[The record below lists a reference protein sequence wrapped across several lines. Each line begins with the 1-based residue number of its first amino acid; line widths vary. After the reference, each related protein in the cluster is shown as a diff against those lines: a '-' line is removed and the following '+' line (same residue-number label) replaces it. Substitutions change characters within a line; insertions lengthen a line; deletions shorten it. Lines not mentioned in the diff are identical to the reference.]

1 VNHFHKANQLL
12 CERLEDVL
20 AFLFPHGKR
29 DGNNFI
35 TGDINGSE
43 GRSFSVALAPDS
55 KRGLYKDFATSEKA
69 SRNLS
74 KLWKIARGIPDENH
88 ARFFQ
93 DLESFAGVSFGF
105 NGSGTSLEFDW
116 PNCLRDFDSSDAR
129 RLALHPKRQYKIE
142 TIQWLHEQGEIGL
155 YRGRITFAMKDADSK
170 VVGVHRWFEKE
181 GELRFINS
189 PTLLCIGDP
198 ATAGEVDCHESVWD
212 VIAEIDRTGW
222 HLEPG
227 RLFLSSR
234 GAGNAKLLKS
244 RIPPQIEKVFVWE
257 QRDTPDPKGPTPNE
271 RWQKAVALAAGVPVY
286 IVRIPAPHKDLNDWT
301 IAGATA
307 QDIGLA
313 RQMAQPYQ
321 PPQKRGTSNE
331 PVPDYKELPPT
342 FPPPDDRPCYRM
354 YPKPLTVQERLFR
367 PGVYYHT
374 VGGKGDE
381 SYPIDYWLCAPLAV
395 SAKTANKEDSEYG
408 RLLEFNSS
416 NGGAKKW
423 SMPMALL
430 AGDGVELLERLYN
443 EGLDISHPYRKK
455 IGDYISSAQPIAF
468 LHCAT
473 RTGWH
478 SADTFVLPDC
488 VIGNSNIWFQSNI
501 RVAAYAQAGTFDGWR
516 TLIAKRAI
524 GNPFLLFGLSFSLCG
539 PLLWGLNVPGSGIHY
554 YGDST
559 TGKTT
564 VLQAG
569 ASAWGNGEQ
578 YLRAWRATA
587 NGLEGVCV
595 QHTDTLLV
603 LDEIAEI
610 SAKDLDQVAY
620 FAVNGRGKSRATRHG
635 EAKPEMRWRVAIL
648 SSGEQSIAAKLFSG
662 GISIKAGQQMRILDI
677 PVSGKHGLFDD
688 LHGFENGA
696 AFSNAIRAAASE
708 HYGHAG
714 PLFVKAAIEK
724 GNAALATQHASVLKE
739 LATGNSQ
746 EDRAAGQ
753 IFALAALAG
762 ELATQAGIVP
772 WESGAAVQ
780 AARHIFSLW
789 RKARSASSFGG
800 EHAEILRM
808 VSDFINAHGD
818 ARFSDINAPPNA
830 MERPVFNR
838 AGWWEN
844 VLGKDG
850 GKTRIFLFTSGA
862 LKEATKGYEFSRV
875 LQALDIA
882 GAFFK
887 KGRNA
892 KSMSKRTPDGRTP
905 RLYWITP
912 KKLEQKFNF

>member
-1 VNHFHKANQLL
+1 VNLYHKANQLL
-12 CERLEDVL
+12 CDRLEDVL
-20 AFLFPHGKR
+20 AFLFQHGKR

-43 GRSFSVALAPDS
+43 GRSFSVALDPDS

-105 NGSGTSLEFDW
+105 NGSGTSREFNW
-116 PNCLRDFDSSDAR
+116 PKCQRDLDSSDAR
-129 RLALHPKRQYKIE
+129 RLALHPKRQYKLE
-142 TIQWLHEQGEIGL
+142 TVQWLHEQGEIGL
-155 YRGRITFAMKDADSK
+155 YSGHITFAMKDAEGK
-170 VVGVHRWFEKE
+170 VVGVHRWFEDE
-181 GELRFINS
+181 GKLKFVNS

-212 VIAEIDRTGW
+212 MIAEIDRTGW

-227 RLFLSSR
+227 RLFLSTR
-234 GAGNAKLLKS
+234 GAGNAKLLKG

-307 QDIGLA
+307 KEIGLA

-321 PPQKRGTSNE
+321 PPQKRGTSKE

-342 FPPPDDRPCYRM
+342 FPPFDDRPCYGL

-416 NGGAKKW
+416 YGGAKKW

-501 RVAAYAQAGTFDGWR
+501 RVAAYAQAGTFDRWR
-516 TLIAKRAI
+516 TQIAERAI
-524 GNPFLLFGLSFSLCG
+524 GNPFLLYALSFSLCG

-554 YGDST
+554 HGDST

-587 NGLEGVCV
+587 NALEGVCV

-635 EAKPEMRWRVAIL
+635 EAKSEMRWRVAIL
-648 SSGEQSIAAKLFSG
+648 SSGEQSIAGKLLSG

-696 AFSNAIRAAASE
+696 AFSNAIRAAATE

-714 PLFVKAAIEK
+714 PLFVKTVIEK
-724 GNAALATQHASVLKE
+724 GNAALAAQHASVLKK

-762 ELATQAGIVP
+762 ELAISANIVP
-772 WESGAAVQ
+772 WPKDSAIQ
-780 AARHIFSLW
+780 AAEEIFALW
-789 RKARSASSFGG
+789 WQARRASYCGG
-800 EHAEILRM
+800 EDAESLNK
-808 VSDFINAHGD
+808 VLDFINAHGT
-818 ARFSDINAPPNA
+818 ARFSNVALLPDDSEPII
-830 MERPVFNR
+830 RDR
-838 AGWWEN
+838 AGWWKDIEEN
-844 VLGKDG
+844 NGDQ
-850 GKTRIFLFTSGA
+850 TRTYLFTQGA
-862 LKEATKGYEFSRV
+862 LREATKGYEFARV
-875 LQALDIA
+875 LQALDVA
-882 GAFFK
+882 GALAK
-887 KGRNA
+887 KIGKA
-892 KSMSKRTPDGRTP
+892 KSVPTNIPEGRKA
-905 RLYWITP
+905 RLYWINP
-912 KKLEQKFNF
+912 EKLEAGG